1 MLTLSPLLEDDDFV
15 LVNSE
20 LTFGSGLTGG
30 TQLCVTVSI
39 LSDTIVEGNETFTI
53 SGSVSPPAVFVP
65 GENMITIT
73 IIDYDS
79 KSWWLNCE
87 GHFCLYRHSAHCQIT
102 VVLLRE

>member
-1 MLTLSPLLEDDDFV
+1 MFHRIRLPTMFTLSPLLEDDDFV

-53 SGSVSPPAVFVP
+53 SGSVPPPAGQVLPPAVFVP
-65 GENMITIT
+65 GENTVTIT
-73 IIDYDS
+73 ILDNDS
-79 KSWWLNCE
+79 KSW
-87 GHFCLYRHSAHCQIT
+87 
-102 VVLLRE
+102 

>member
-1 MLTLSPLLEDDDFV
+1 LFHRIHQQYLLTMFTLSPLLEDDDFV

-79 KSWWLNCE
+79 KSW
-87 GHFCLYRHSAHCQIT
+87 
-102 VVLLRE
+102 